1 MAGTAIHK
9 VIHRIGPR
17 CSGISMREHPKPS
30 LQSLR
35 DIVAHYEELASGDY
49 TSLSTRY
56 LYLMSREV
64 IFVLDSLE
72 RGGVLLVPPP

>member
-1 MAGTAIHK
+1 
-9 VIHRIGPR
+9 
-17 CSGISMREHPKPS
+17 MREHPKPS

-72 RGGVLLVPPP
+72 RGGGFYLFLHLSPAQSRYL